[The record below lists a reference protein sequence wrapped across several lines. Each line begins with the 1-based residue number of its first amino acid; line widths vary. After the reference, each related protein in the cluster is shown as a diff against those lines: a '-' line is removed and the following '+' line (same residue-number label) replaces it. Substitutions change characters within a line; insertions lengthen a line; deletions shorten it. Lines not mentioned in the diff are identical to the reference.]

1 MYIWEVIRKS
11 GQLEN
16 VESRVARMMF
26 RGMLFYCSEGGGA
39 RGHEHSCRH
48 SKSCDTIEA
57 HPSRPEG
64 GRGRFRSCWSGEAMS
79 CVFVSL
85 SHSLSLPLSFS
96 ISFNSMHYITDYTLW
111 CVYIYMYIH
120 MDPCFYFLW
129 LFYFWVGRGERE
141 RHRERERQSQ
151 RVTERAGSSE
161 SST

>member
-1 MYIWEVIRKS
+1 
-11 GQLEN
+11 
-16 VESRVARMMF
+16 
-26 RGMLFYCSEGGGA
+26 MLFYCSEGGGA

-85 SHSLSLPLSFS
+85 SRSLSLSLSFS

-111 CVYIYMYIH
+111 CVCIYIYVYTHGSMLL
-120 MDPCFYFLW
+120 FFVVVLFL
-129 LFYFWVGRGERE
+129 GRARGEGETQRE
-141 RHRERERQSQ
+141 GE
-151 RVTERAGSSE
+151 TEPKSYGE
-161 SST
+161 SRLQ